1 MGSIPGPGSKIPHAT
16 GCSDYWRP
24 HAPEATLHQQREL
37 PPPRNSWEGL
47 QHGNKDPAGQNKE
60 IQGLNSFLKNNLKN
74 EVFRKFSSEE
84 TKKPSEISVLTL
96 QQGSNYLPLFSLF
109 PGTLLHF
116 HLPPAV
122 CSLHPQDT
130 AFFKALHS
138 RPSPIVCTLNL
149 SLHAAFRTDY
159 ITHSPR

>member
-1 MGSIPGPGSKIPHAT
+1 MAQWLRTCLAMQGTWAQSLVQEVRSHMPRGAAT
-16 GCSDYWRP
+16 TDVHMPQRP
-24 HAPEATLHQQREL
+24 RSTKKEVTTLQLE
-37 PPPRNSWEGL
+37 
-47 QHGNKDPAGQNKE
+47 KE